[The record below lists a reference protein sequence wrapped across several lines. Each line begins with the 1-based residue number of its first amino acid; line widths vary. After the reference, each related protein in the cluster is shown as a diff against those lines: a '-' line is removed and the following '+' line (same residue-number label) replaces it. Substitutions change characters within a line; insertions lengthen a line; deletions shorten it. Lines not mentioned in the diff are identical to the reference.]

1 MFKRV
6 LGIIVIV
13 ISVIVLVVSLGG
25 VVGTWVVRAD
35 VARVVGEV
43 VTQADTVLQLA
54 QDGVGR
60 VNDRL
65 DQTRSNISTI
75 DTTINTLGDKAE
87 ENNVILLAID
97 QIVGTSLSPAVDNL
111 SQTAKDLYDKV
122 VAVNSKVETLSR
134 VPPFRG
140 KGDILDKVSVVL
152 NGVIE
157 ASQNLNNFR
166 QAVSDAKSSVTQRTV
181 AVLTAPLTRLDN
193 TLQSIQTAASGVQKT
208 LSDVQASLTTFQST
222 VIFWLNVESIVMT
235 LLLLWIALSQYSLIL
250 HGWAMFKGNGKD
262 ESPAL
267 STPNAATPKQIT
279 MGGDALPAEA
289 QESTPVEG
297 STPADATPDPE
308 LGEPGQT
315 ESTQEDLTN

>member
-1 MFKRV
+1 
-6 LGIIVIV
+6 
-13 ISVIVLVVSLGG
+13 
-25 VVGTWVVRAD
+25 
-35 VARVVGEV
+35 
-43 VTQADTVLQLA
+43 
-54 QDGVGR
+54 
-60 VNDRL
+60 
-65 DQTRSNISTI
+65 
-75 DTTINTLGDKAE
+75 
-87 ENNVILLAID
+87 
-97 QIVGTSLSPAVDNL
+97 
-111 SQTAKDLYDKV
+111 
-122 VAVNSKVETLSR
+122 
-134 VPPFRG
+134 
-140 KGDILDKVSVVL
+140 VL

-193 TLQSIQTAASGVQKT
+193 TLQSIQTAVSGVQKT
-208 LSDVQASLTTFQST
+208 LNDVQASLTTFQST

-262 ESPAL
+262 ESPTL
-267 STPNAATPKQIT
+267 STPEAATPKQIT
-279 MGGDALPAEA
+279 TGGDALPAEA

-297 STPADATPDPE
+297 STPADVTPDPD